1 MAKNLFNRYIWLL
14 DTINSRK
21 SLSFEKINA
30 HWRESPLND
39 DGKDLPIRTFHNH
52 KSTIEEEFGLNIV
65 CDRSTNE
72 YYIINLSDLKGG
84 NIKNWI
90 LESLAVHNVI
100 SEQIMLKDR
109 IVMESIPSSYK
120 YLAEII
126 ESMKRNRI
134 LFITY
139 RPYTSNED
147 YVFEI
152 KPYAIK
158 LFRQIWYVAAYN
170 DYTNSIRIYSL
181 DWVLNLSISEKQFEL
196 PKDFSSEVYFNDYF
210 GVMIL
215 EDIKLETVL
224 IKVYKEDVNYI
235 RSLLMHHS
243 QKEIETKDDYSIF
256 QFKIKPTYDFKQA
269 ILARVNHVEV
279 ISPESFRKEIKDSI
293 DKMAALYKN

>member
-14 DTINSRK
+14 DTINSK
-21 SLSFEKINA
+21 ESLSFEKINA

-52 KSTIEEEFGLNIV
+52 RSTIEEEFGLNIV

-134 LFITY
+134 LFIIIGLILPMKIMFL
-139 RPYTSNED
+139 R
-147 YVFEI
+147 
-152 KPYAIK
+152 
-158 LFRQIWYVAAYN
+158 
-170 DYTNSIRIYSL
+170 
-181 DWVLNLSISEKQFEL
+181 LNLMPSNYLDK
-196 PKDFSSEVYFNDYF
+196 F
-210 GVMIL
+210 GTLQLIMIILILL
-215 EDIKLETVL
+215 EFT
-224 IKVYKEDVNYI
+224 
-235 RSLLMHHS
+235 H
-243 QKEIETKDDYSIF
+243 
-256 QFKIKPTYDFKQA
+256 
-269 ILARVNHVEV
+269 
-279 ISPESFRKEIKDSI
+279 
-293 DKMAALYKN
+293 